1 MPTEIEKIVQLVCS
15 TLRSTG
21 SCRRGVCRR
30 YGYCLPPRAPDNCRL
45 FRCPFDS
52 SDAWPRRHAVV
63 EKLAERLIK
72 VAEAGSAARGV
83 PSRLAPDPAP
93 DHLDLTRP
101 IDIPALLAAEQE
113 AYATMREAASHS
125 R

>member
-1 MPTEIEKIVQLVCS
+1 MPTQIDKVVQLICS
-15 TLRSTG
+15 TLRSTE

-30 YGYCLPPRAPDNCRL
+30 HGYCLPPRAPDNCRL

-52 SDAWPRRHAVV
+52 SDTWPRRHAVV
-63 EKLAERLIK
+63 GKLAERLIK
-72 VAEAGSAARGV
+72 AAEAGSAARGV

-101 IDIPALLAAEQE
+101 IDIPAQLAAEKE
-113 AYATMREAASHS
+113 AYAALRETA